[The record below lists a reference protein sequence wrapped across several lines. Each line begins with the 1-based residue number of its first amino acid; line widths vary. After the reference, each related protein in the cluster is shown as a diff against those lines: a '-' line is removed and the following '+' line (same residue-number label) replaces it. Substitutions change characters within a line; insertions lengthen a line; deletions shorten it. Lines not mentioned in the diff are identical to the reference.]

1 MNNNFLSTVIR
12 LAIISLVLGL
22 LLSFFSV
29 NPQDLLEMLGST
41 ALGIFNAVA
50 RVLEWSVQ
58 YILIGVIVVAP
69 VWLVIK
75 AWRVLRGK

>member
-58 YILIGVIVVAP
+58 YILIGVIVVVP